1 MRHALFM
8 AKPAID
14 LTRLTAAEKLDLI
27 DELWVSLDDA
37 DLPLSDELKT
47 ELDRRLERLDREGPV
62 GRSWQDVHADLAK
75 RAK

>member
-1 MRHALFM
+1 M

-14 LTRLTAAEKLDLI
+14 LTRLTAVEKLDLI

-37 DLPLSDELKT
+37 DLPLSDELKA

-62 GRSWQDVHADLAK
+62 GRSWEDVHADLAK